1 MKNNLLRIYCL
12 LFFIVTSSFKFIS
25 EKTIQD
31 FALQNVNGQIVST
44 KDYKNA
50 KGFIVIFTCNHCPFA
65 KLYTQRMND
74 LNTKFSKLNM
84 PLLAINSMD
93 TLVYEDETF
102 AFMKQKAKIDKFNF
116 PYLQDATQSIGRIF
130 QAEHT
135 PMAYVIWKEK
145 KEWIVKY
152 KGSIDNNGEHP
163 NLAKPYLSNAVNE
176 LLANKEVALKQSE
189 SFGCRIFYRKKSFSK
204 RYF

>member
-74 LNTKFSKLNM
+74 LNTKFSKLNV

-145 KEWIVKY
+145 KEWIIKY

-176 LLANKEVALKQSE
+176 LLANKEVSLKQSE
-189 SFGCRIFYRKKSFSK
+189 SFGCRIFYRKKS
-204 RYF
+204 

>member
-135 PMAYVIWKEK
+135 PMDYVIWKEK

-189 SFGCRIFYRKKSFSK
+189 SFGCRIFYRKKS
-204 RYF
+204 

>member
-65 KLYTQRMND
+65 KLYTQRMNE
-74 LNTKFSKLNM
+74 LNTKFSKLNV

-145 KEWIVKY
+145 KEWIIKY

-176 LLANKEVALKQSE
+176 LLANKEVSLKQSE
-189 SFGCRIFYRKKSFSK
+189 SFGCRIFYRKKS
-204 RYF
+204 

>member
-189 SFGCRIFYRKKSFSK
+189 SFGCRIFYRKKS
-204 RYF
+204 